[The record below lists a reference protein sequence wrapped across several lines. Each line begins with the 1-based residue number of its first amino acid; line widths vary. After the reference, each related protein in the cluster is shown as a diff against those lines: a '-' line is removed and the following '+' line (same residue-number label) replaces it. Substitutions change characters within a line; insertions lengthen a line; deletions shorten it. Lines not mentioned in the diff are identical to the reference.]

1 MANVSSHVSLP
12 RVLIWGDP
20 EPTEACV
27 ALDWE
32 VPASD
37 IRLSINK
44 TRKSLEAVSSSCLEF
59 LGRHKGKAELLP
71 FESWSLTS
79 DFRRDLSSDSLSNM
93 PMYLIKN
100 IDFLL

>member
-1 MANVSSHVSLP
+1 MANVSFHVSLP

-44 TRKSLEAVSSSCLEF
+44 TRKSLEAVSSSCLE
-59 LGRHKGKAELLP
+59 LLRSHKGKAELLP

-79 DFRRDLSSDSLSNM
+79 DFRDLSSDSLSNM